1 MKDMERMDRQFAF
14 LREADKEKTIERQTY
29 ISDASRKENDAEHAW
44 HAALMA
50 IITSEYANE
59 KIDVLKVVTMLL
71 IHDIVEIDAGD
82 TYAYDEE
89 AKKTQEAREKAAA
102 ERLFGLLPKDQGE
115 KFKAL
120 FEEFEEVKTPEA
132 RFARAMDHIQPVILN
147 DAAGGISWKEHDVEL
162 AQILARNKDTHTGS
176 EELWKYALERL
187 LKPNVEKGNIR
198 P

>member
-89 AKKTQEAREKAAA
+89 AKKTQEAREKASA

-176 EELWKYALERL
+176 EELWKYALEKL